1 LIKKILADFC
11 LVSRICGNFRLRQ
24 PAKCVKQRDFDAFWR
39 SEAIRFS
46 DGQFCLAVETRDN
59 AWQNL
64 ALRMESVRQ

>member
-1 LIKKILADFC
+1 
-11 LVSRICGNFRLRQ
+11 
-24 PAKCVKQRDFDAFWR
+24 VKQRDFDAFWR